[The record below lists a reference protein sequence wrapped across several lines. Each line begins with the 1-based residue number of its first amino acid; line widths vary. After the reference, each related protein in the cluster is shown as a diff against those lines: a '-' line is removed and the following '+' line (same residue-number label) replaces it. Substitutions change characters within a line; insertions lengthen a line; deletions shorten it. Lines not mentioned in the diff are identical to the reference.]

1 MENKNVRKRG
11 MKIKINYSIII
22 ISSSFFFVALLN
34 FVVVIDLVVVVV
46 ITAAAASARGGSFF
60 TLATYRFSF
69 PMAFSHV
76 FNRFTNKS
84 SDGLSKFISKLL
96 ESREM
101 AQVYHWTV
109 KGDMGSHAAHLAL
122 QTYYEEVIE
131 FIDDIVEIYQGQ
143 YGLIEGY
150 DIIDTTDSKSKD
162 RLDYFKE
169 AVEFVKSERTCIKA
183 EDTHIHNIVD
193 ELIALQYKTI
203 YKLTY
208 NK

>member
-1 MENKNVRKRG
+1 MKKFSDFKPVKKKIFEAEANLPSNYEDMSKEELIKLMAGQSKSEENQEEPEEEKSEV
-11 MKIKINYSIII
+11 SEE
-22 ISSSFFFVALLN
+22 S
-34 FVVVIDLVVVVV
+34 
-46 ITAAAASARGGSFF
+46 GSND
-60 TLATYRFSF
+60 
-69 PMAFSHV
+69 V
-76 FNRFTNKS
+76 
-84 SDGLSKFISKLL
+84 SKFISKLL

-122 QTYYEEVIE
+122 ESYYDGVIG

-150 DIIDTTDSKSKD
+150 DVIDTTDSKSKD

-169 AVEFVKSERTCIKA
+169 TVEFVKSNRNCIKA

>member
-1 MENKNVRKRG
+1 MRKFSEFKPVKKKIFEAESNLPSNYEDMSKEELLKLMSGQQQKPETDNEEKVEDKPENSNSTD
-11 MKIKINYSIII
+11 I
-22 ISSSFFFVALLN
+22 
-34 FVVVIDLVVVVV
+34 
-46 ITAAAASARGGSFF
+46 
-60 TLATYRFSF
+60 
-69 PMAFSHV
+69 
-76 FNRFTNKS
+76 
-84 SDGLSKFISKLL
+84 SKFISKLL

-122 QTYYEEVIE
+122 EAYYDGVIG

-150 DIIDTTDSKSKD
+150 DVIDTTDSKSKD

-169 AVEFVKSERTCIKA
+169 VVEFVKSERTCIKD

>member
-1 MENKNVRKRG
+1 
-11 MKIKINYSIII
+11 MK
-22 ISSSFFFVALLN
+22 
-34 FVVVIDLVVVVV
+34 
-46 ITAAAASARGGSFF
+46 
-60 TLATYRFSF
+60 RFSEIQK
-69 PMAFSHV
+69 
-76 FNRFTNKS
+76 KS
-84 SDGLSKFISKLL
+84 RVLRRINEADETQANLPSNYEDMSKEELLALMSGKKEQPEEKEEEEKEEIEVAEGGDVSKFISKLL

-122 QTYYEEVIE
+122 EVYYTEVIE

-183 EDTHIHNIVD
+183 EDTHIHNIID

>member
-1 MENKNVRKRG
+1 
-11 MKIKINYSIII
+11 MKKFTDFKPVYKK
-22 ISSSFFFVALLN
+22 LN
-34 FVVVIDLVVVVV
+34 EDVESGEMPKANLPEQ
-46 ITAAAASARGGSFF
+46 TQEEPA
-60 TLATYRFSF
+60 
-69 PMAFSHV
+69 
-76 FNRFTNKS
+76 KS
-84 SDGLSKFISKLL
+84 DISKFISKLL

-122 QTYYEEVIE
+122 EAYYSGVIE

-150 DIIDTTDSKSKD
+150 ETIDTSDSKSKD
-162 RLDYFKE
+162 KLDYFKE
-169 AVEFVKSERTCIKA
+169 TVEFVRKERTCIKS
-183 EDTHIHNIVD
+183 EDTHIHNIID

>member
-1 MENKNVRKRG
+1 MKKFSEFKPIKKVNEANLPSNYEDMSKEELIKLMSGQSKSEENEGEPEESNDESNSEKPEVIEDGNV
-11 MKIKINYSIII
+11 
-22 ISSSFFFVALLN
+22 
-34 FVVVIDLVVVVV
+34 
-46 ITAAAASARGGSFF
+46 
-60 TLATYRFSF
+60 
-69 PMAFSHV
+69 
-76 FNRFTNKS
+76 
-84 SDGLSKFISKLL
+84 SKFISKLL

-122 QTYYEEVIE
+122 EAYYDGVIG

-150 DIIDTTDSKSKD
+150 DVIDTTDAKSKD
-162 RLDYFKE
+162 KLDYFKE
-169 AVEFVKSERTCIKA
+169 TVELVKSARKCIKA
-183 EDTHIHNIVD
+183 EDTHIHNIID

>member
-1 MENKNVRKRG
+1 MKKFSDFKPVKKKIFEAEANLPSNYEDMSKEELIKLMAGQSEENQEEPEEEKSEV
-11 MKIKINYSIII
+11 SEE
-22 ISSSFFFVALLN
+22 S
-34 FVVVIDLVVVVV
+34 
-46 ITAAAASARGGSFF
+46 GSND
-60 TLATYRFSF
+60 
-69 PMAFSHV
+69 V
-76 FNRFTNKS
+76 
-84 SDGLSKFISKLL
+84 SKFISKLL

-122 QTYYEEVIE
+122 ESYYDDVIG

-150 DIIDTTDSKSKD
+150 DVIDTTDSKSKD

-169 AVEFVKSERTCIKA
+169 TVEFVKSNRNCIKA

>member
-1 MENKNVRKRG
+1 MKKFSDFKPVKKKIFEAESNLPGNYEDMSKEELIKLMAGQSKTDEAEDNKDEAEEEKSEEN
-11 MKIKINYSIII
+11 SE
-22 ISSSFFFVALLN
+22 
-34 FVVVIDLVVVVV
+34 
-46 ITAAAASARGGSFF
+46 TPGSND
-60 TLATYRFSF
+60 
-69 PMAFSHV
+69 V
-76 FNRFTNKS
+76 
-84 SDGLSKFISKLL
+84 SKFISKLL

-122 QTYYEEVIE
+122 EVYYKEVIE

-183 EDTHIHNIVD
+183 EDTHIHNIID

>member
-1 MENKNVRKRG
+1 
-11 MKIKINYSIII
+11 MKKFSEFKPVKKVNEAEANLPNFDDMSKEELIKLMSVKKEQPEAEKEVEGEKTEV
-22 ISSSFFFVALLN
+22 SEETGDV
-34 FVVVIDLVVVVV
+34 
-46 ITAAAASARGGSFF
+46 
-60 TLATYRFSF
+60 
-69 PMAFSHV
+69 
-76 FNRFTNKS
+76 
-84 SDGLSKFISKLL
+84 SKFISKLL

-122 QTYYEEVIE
+122 EAYYDGVIG

-150 DIIDTTDSKSKD
+150 DVIDTTDAKSKD
-162 RLDYFKE
+162 KLDYFKE
-169 AVEFVKSERTCIKA
+169 TVELVKSARKCIKS
-183 EDTHIHNIVD
+183 EDTHIHNIID

>member
-1 MENKNVRKRG
+1 MKKFSDFKPVKKKIFEAESNLPGNYEDMSKEELIKLMAGQSKTEEAEDNKDEAEEEKSEV
-11 MKIKINYSIII
+11 
-22 ISSSFFFVALLN
+22 SSEES
-34 FVVVIDLVVVVV
+34 
-46 ITAAAASARGGSFF
+46 GSND
-60 TLATYRFSF
+60 
-69 PMAFSHV
+69 V
-76 FNRFTNKS
+76 
-84 SDGLSKFISKLL
+84 SKFISKLL

-122 QTYYEEVIE
+122 EAYYSGVIE

-150 DIIDTTDSKSKD
+150 DVIDTTDSKSKD

-169 AVEFVKSERTCIKA
+169 TVEYVKSARKCIKA

>member
-1 MENKNVRKRG
+1 
-11 MKIKINYSIII
+11 MKKFSDFKPVKKKINEANLPENYADMSKEELLKLMAGNTQKEKTEDSEQEEEKSEEGSNE
-22 ISSSFFFVALLN
+22 SSS
-34 FVVVIDLVVVVV
+34 
-46 ITAAAASARGGSFF
+46 
-60 TLATYRFSF
+60 
-69 PMAFSHV
+69 
-76 FNRFTNKS
+76 
-84 SDGLSKFISKLL
+84 SDVSKFISKLL

-101 AQVYHWTV
+101 AQVYHWMV

-122 QTYYEEVIE
+122 ESYYSGVIE

-150 DIIDTTDSKSKD
+150 DVIDTTDAKSKD

-169 AVEFVKSERTCIKA
+169 TVDFVKSSRKCIKD
-183 EDTHIHNIVD
+183 EDTHIHNIID
-193 ELIALQYKTI
+193 ELIALLYKTI

>member
-1 MENKNVRKRG
+1 MKKFSDFKPVKKKIFEAEANLPGNYEDMSKEELLKLMAGQSKTEEAEDNKDEAEEEKSEVN
-11 MKIKINYSIII
+11 SEE
-22 ISSSFFFVALLN
+22 S
-34 FVVVIDLVVVVV
+34 
-46 ITAAAASARGGSFF
+46 GSND
-60 TLATYRFSF
+60 
-69 PMAFSHV
+69 V
-76 FNRFTNKS
+76 
-84 SDGLSKFISKLL
+84 SKFISKLL

-122 QTYYEEVIE
+122 EAYYDGVIG

-143 YGLIEGY
+143 YGIIEGY

-169 AVEFVKSERTCIKA
+169 TVEFVKSGRTCIKA

>member
-1 MENKNVRKRG
+1 
-11 MKIKINYSIII
+11 MK
-22 ISSSFFFVALLN
+22 
-34 FVVVIDLVVVVV
+34 
-46 ITAAAASARGGSFF
+46 
-60 TLATYRFSF
+60 RFSEIQKRSRGLRRINEADET
-69 PMAFSHV
+69 PANLPSNYEDMSKEELIALMSGKKGE
-76 FNRFTNKS
+76 TNTDKES
-84 SDGLSKFISKLL
+84 KEKVKMSENDEVSKFISKLL

-143 YGLIEGY
+143 YGLIEEY
-150 DIIDTTDSKSKD
+150 NIIDTTESKSLDK
-162 RLDYFKE
+162 LDYFKE
-169 AVEFVKSERTCIKA
+169 IVETVKLNRKCIKA
-183 EDTHIHNIVD
+183 EDTHIHNIID

>member
-1 MENKNVRKRG
+1 
-11 MKIKINYSIII
+11 MK
-22 ISSSFFFVALLN
+22 
-34 FVVVIDLVVVVV
+34 
-46 ITAAAASARGGSFF
+46 
-60 TLATYRFSF
+60 RFSEIQKKVKRINEAEEANL
-69 PMAFSHV
+69 PSNYQDMSKEELIKLMSGKKEETEDKEEEKEV
-76 FNRFTNKS
+76 EVS
-84 SDGLSKFISKLL
+84 EGGDVSKFISKLL

-122 QTYYEEVIE
+122 EAYYDGVIG

-150 DIIDTTDSKSKD
+150 DVIDTTDAKSKD

-169 AVEFVKSERTCIKA
+169 TVEFVKSGRKCIKA

>member
-1 MENKNVRKRG
+1 MKKFSDFKRPL
-11 MKIKINYSIII
+11 KKINEDQDMMTGMPK
-22 ISSSFFFVALLN
+22 ANLPE
-34 FVVVIDLVVVVV
+34 
-46 ITAAAASARGGSFF
+46 GSEENSGEKAEDKKEESKE
-60 TLATYRFSF
+60 TGS
-69 PMAFSHV
+69 V
-76 FNRFTNKS
+76 
-84 SDGLSKFISKLL
+84 SKFISKLL

-122 QTYYEEVIE
+122 EAYYSGVIE

-169 AVEFVKSERTCIKA
+169 AVEFVKSNRSCIKA

-208 NK
+208 NR

>member
-1 MENKNVRKRG
+1 
-11 MKIKINYSIII
+11 MK
-22 ISSSFFFVALLN
+22 
-34 FVVVIDLVVVVV
+34 
-46 ITAAAASARGGSFF
+46 
-60 TLATYRFSF
+60 RFSEIQK
-69 PMAFSHV
+69 
-76 FNRFTNKS
+76 RNKVRRINEAEANLPS
-84 SDGLSKFISKLL
+84 NFEDMSKEELIKLMSGSKQIQPEPEKKEEEIEKREETTEGGDVSKFISKLL

-122 QTYYEEVIE
+122 EAYYDGVIG

-150 DIIDTTDSKSKD
+150 DVIDTTDSKSKD

-169 AVEFVKSERTCIKA
+169 TVEFVKSGRNCIKA
-183 EDTHIHNIVD
+183 EDTHIHNIID

>member
-1 MENKNVRKRG
+1 
-11 MKIKINYSIII
+11 MK
-22 ISSSFFFVALLN
+22 
-34 FVVVIDLVVVVV
+34 
-46 ITAAAASARGGSFF
+46 
-60 TLATYRFSF
+60 RFSEIQK
-69 PMAFSHV
+69 
-76 FNRFTNKS
+76 KS
-84 SDGLSKFISKLL
+84 RVLKRINEADETQANLPSNYEDMSKEELLALMSGKKEQPEPEKEGEEKVEVSEGGDVSKFISRLL

-122 QTYYEEVIE
+122 ESYYDGVIG

-150 DIIDTTDSKSKD
+150 EVIDTTDSKSKD

-169 AVEFVKSERTCIKA
+169 IVEFVKSDRKCIKA
-183 EDTHIHNIVD
+183 EDTHIHNIID

>member
-1 MENKNVRKRG
+1 
-11 MKIKINYSIII
+11 MKKFSDFKPVKKKIFEAEANLPGNYEDMSKEELIKLMAGQSKTEEAEEEK
-22 ISSSFFFVALLN
+22 SEETS
-34 FVVVIDLVVVVV
+34 
-46 ITAAAASARGGSFF
+46 GSND
-60 TLATYRFSF
+60 
-69 PMAFSHV
+69 V
-76 FNRFTNKS
+76 
-84 SDGLSKFISKLL
+84 SKFLSKLL

-101 AQVYHWTV
+101 SQVYHWTV

-150 DIIDTTDSKSKD
+150 DVIDTTDSKSKD

-169 AVEFVKSERTCIKA
+169 AVEFVKSNRSCIKA

>member
-1 MENKNVRKRG
+1 MKKFSDFKRPL
-11 MKIKINYSIII
+11 KKINEDQDMMTGMPK
-22 ISSSFFFVALLN
+22 ANLPE
-34 FVVVIDLVVVVV
+34 
-46 ITAAAASARGGSFF
+46 GSEENSGEKAEDKKEESKE
-60 TLATYRFSF
+60 TGS
-69 PMAFSHV
+69 V
-76 FNRFTNKS
+76 
-84 SDGLSKFISKLL
+84 SKFISKLL

-122 QTYYEEVIE
+122 EAYYSGVIE

-169 AVEFVKSERTCIKA
+169 AVEFVKSNRICIKA

>member
-1 MENKNVRKRG
+1 MKKFSDFKPVKKKIFEAESNLPGNYEDMSKEELIKLMAGQSKAENNEEPEEEKSEV
-11 MKIKINYSIII
+11 SEE
-22 ISSSFFFVALLN
+22 S
-34 FVVVIDLVVVVV
+34 
-46 ITAAAASARGGSFF
+46 GSND
-60 TLATYRFSF
+60 
-69 PMAFSHV
+69 V
-76 FNRFTNKS
+76 
-84 SDGLSKFISKLL
+84 SKFISKLL

-122 QTYYEEVIE
+122 ESYYDGVIG

-150 DIIDTTDSKSKD
+150 DVIDTTDSKSKD

-169 AVEFVKSERTCIKA
+169 TVEFVKSNRNCIKA

>member
-1 MENKNVRKRG
+1 
-11 MKIKINYSIII
+11 MK
-22 ISSSFFFVALLN
+22 
-34 FVVVIDLVVVVV
+34 
-46 ITAAAASARGGSFF
+46 
-60 TLATYRFSF
+60 RFSE
-69 PMAFSHV
+69 V
-76 FNRFTNKS
+76 QKKS
-84 SDGLSKFISKLL
+84 RVLRRINESESNLPSNYEELSKEELIKLMSGQSKSEETEEKEEQEKERGEEPKGENGDVSKFISKLL

-122 QTYYEEVIE
+122 EAYYSGVIE

-169 AVEFVKSERTCIKA
+169 AVEFVKSNRSCIKA

-193 ELIALQYKTI
+193 EVVALLYRTI

>member
-1 MENKNVRKRG
+1 MKKFSDFKPVKKKIFEAEANLPGNYEDMSKEELIKLMAGQSKTEEVEDNKDEDEEEKSEEN
-11 MKIKINYSIII
+11 SE
-22 ISSSFFFVALLN
+22 
-34 FVVVIDLVVVVV
+34 
-46 ITAAAASARGGSFF
+46 TPGSND
-60 TLATYRFSF
+60 
-69 PMAFSHV
+69 V
-76 FNRFTNKS
+76 
-84 SDGLSKFISKLL
+84 SKFISKLL

-122 QTYYEEVIE
+122 EAYYSGVIE

-169 AVEFVKSERTCIKA
+169 AVEFVKSNRICIKA

>member
-1 MENKNVRKRG
+1 MKKFSDFKRPL
-11 MKIKINYSIII
+11 KKINEDQDMMTGMPK
-22 ISSSFFFVALLN
+22 ANLPE
-34 FVVVIDLVVVVV
+34 
-46 ITAAAASARGGSFF
+46 GSEENSGEKAEDKKEESKE
-60 TLATYRFSF
+60 TGS
-69 PMAFSHV
+69 V
-76 FNRFTNKS
+76 
-84 SDGLSKFISKLL
+84 SKFLSKLL

-122 QTYYEEVIE
+122 EAYYDGVIG

-150 DIIDTTDSKSKD
+150 EVIDTTDSKSKD

-169 AVEFVKSERTCIKA
+169 IVEFVKSDRKCIKA
-183 EDTHIHNIVD
+183 EDTHIHNIID

>member
-1 MENKNVRKRG
+1 MKKFSDFKPVKSKRINEADENQ
-11 MKIKINYSIII
+11 M
-22 ISSSFFFVALLN
+22 
-34 FVVVIDLVVVVV
+34 
-46 ITAAAASARGGSFF
+46 TQEM
-60 TLATYRFSF
+60 
-69 PMAFSHV
+69 PMANLTENILDQEQQNNEQPSEGG
-76 FNRFTNKS
+76 
-84 SDGLSKFISKLL
+84 DISKFISKLL

-122 QTYYEEVIE
+122 EAYYDGVIA

-143 YGLIEGY
+143 YGIIEGY
-150 DIIDTTDSKSKD
+150 DVIDTTDSKSKD

-169 AVEFVKSERTCIKA
+169 TVEFVKSSRKCIKA

>member
-1 MENKNVRKRG
+1 MKKFSDFKRPL
-11 MKIKINYSIII
+11 KKINEDQDMMTGMPK
-22 ISSSFFFVALLN
+22 ANLPE
-34 FVVVIDLVVVVV
+34 
-46 ITAAAASARGGSFF
+46 GSEENSGEKAEEK
-60 TLATYRFSF
+60 TEDKKEESKETGS
-69 PMAFSHV
+69 V
-76 FNRFTNKS
+76 
-84 SDGLSKFISKLL
+84 SKFISKLL

-122 QTYYEEVIE
+122 EAYYSGVIE

-169 AVEFVKSERTCIKA
+169 AVEFVKSNRSCIKA

>member
-1 MENKNVRKRG
+1 MKKFSDFKRPL
-11 MKIKINYSIII
+11 KKINEDQDMTGMPK
-22 ISSSFFFVALLN
+22 ANLPE
-34 FVVVIDLVVVVV
+34 
-46 ITAAAASARGGSFF
+46 GSEENSEEK
-60 TLATYRFSF
+60 TEDKKEESKETGS
-69 PMAFSHV
+69 V
-76 FNRFTNKS
+76 
-84 SDGLSKFISKLL
+84 SKFISKLL

-122 QTYYEEVIE
+122 ETYYSGVIE

-169 AVEFVKSERTCIKA
+169 AVEFVKSNRSCIKA

>member
-1 MENKNVRKRG
+1 MKKFSDFKPVKKKIFEAEANLPGNYEDMSKEELIKLMAGQSKTEEDEDNKDEDEEEKSEV
-11 MKIKINYSIII
+11 
-22 ISSSFFFVALLN
+22 SSEES
-34 FVVVIDLVVVVV
+34 
-46 ITAAAASARGGSFF
+46 GSND
-60 TLATYRFSF
+60 
-69 PMAFSHV
+69 V
-76 FNRFTNKS
+76 
-84 SDGLSKFISKLL
+84 SKFISKLL

-122 QTYYEEVIE
+122 EAYYSGVIE

-150 DIIDTTDSKSKD
+150 DVIDTADSRSKD

-169 AVEFVKSERTCIKA
+169 IVEFVKSGRTCIKA
-183 EDTHIHNIVD
+183 EDTHIHNIID

>member
-1 MENKNVRKRG
+1 MKKFSEFKPVKKKIFEAESNLPSNYEDMSKEELIKLMSGQKPEENNEEESNEEKPE
-11 MKIKINYSIII
+11 
-22 ISSSFFFVALLN
+22 
-34 FVVVIDLVVVVV
+34 VVE
-46 ITAAAASARGGSFF
+46 SGS
-60 TLATYRFSF
+60 
-69 PMAFSHV
+69 V
-76 FNRFTNKS
+76 
-84 SDGLSKFISKLL
+84 DVSKFISKLL

-122 QTYYEEVIE
+122 EAYYSGIIE
-131 FIDDIVEIYQGQ
+131 FIDDIVEVYQGQ

-150 DIIDTTDSKSKD
+150 DVIDTTDSKSKD

-169 AVEFVKSERTCIKA
+169 TVEFVKSSRKCIKD
-183 EDTHIHNIVD
+183 EDTHIHTIID
-193 ELIALQYKTI
+193 EVLVLMYKTI

>member
-1 MENKNVRKRG
+1 
-11 MKIKINYSIII
+11 MKKFSDFKPVKKVNEAEANLPNYDDMSKEELIKLMSVKKELQPEPEKKEEGEVEKPEVY
-22 ISSSFFFVALLN
+22 
-34 FVVVIDLVVVVV
+34 
-46 ITAAAASARGGSFF
+46 TEGGD
-60 TLATYRFSF
+60 
-69 PMAFSHV
+69 V
-76 FNRFTNKS
+76 
-84 SDGLSKFISKLL
+84 SKFISKLL

-122 QTYYEEVIE
+122 EAYYDGVIG

-150 DIIDTTDSKSKD
+150 DVIDTTDAKSKD
-162 RLDYFKE
+162 KLDYFKE
-169 AVEFVKSERTCIKA
+169 TVEQVKSARKCIKA
-183 EDTHIHNIVD
+183 EDTHIHNIID

>member
-1 MENKNVRKRG
+1 
-11 MKIKINYSIII
+11 MK
-22 ISSSFFFVALLN
+22 
-34 FVVVIDLVVVVV
+34 
-46 ITAAAASARGGSFF
+46 
-60 TLATYRFSF
+60 RFSE
-69 PMAFSHV
+69 V
-76 FNRFTNKS
+76 QKKS
-84 SDGLSKFISKLL
+84 RVLRRINESESNLPSNYEELSKEELIKLMSGQSKTEETEEKEEQGKERGEEPKGENGDVSKFISKLL

-150 DIIDTTDSKSKD
+150 DVIDTTDSKSKD
-162 RLDYFKE
+162 KLDYFKE
-169 AVEFVKSERTCIKA
+169 TVEYVKGERTCIKS
-183 EDTHIHNIVD
+183 EDTHIHNIID